1 MTDKH
6 EPERGGRKNDDAR
19 DEAYYAEEAAH
30 ARPVTPEYEGERLI
44 FDALR
49 SDLPAARERREA
61 EPETPAERRGEEVLG
76 VGGALAGAALG
87 VVAGPLGIAIGGIA
101 GAVGGWWAGRVAVD
115 VAGAI
120 TGEDDRLYREHY
132 EHSET
137 APADQPYE
145 GVRTAYF
152 LGHVARHN
160 PAYRGRRF
168 EEVEPELACAWTP
181 ELARTHG
188 EWQRVRTFVREG
200 YLWREQHER
209 LGGSPRV
216 MSPTEEARD
225 ILHRDD
231 TAI

>member
-1 MTDKH
+1 MTSKD
-6 EPERGGRKNDDAR
+6 ERERGGKQNDDAR
-19 DEAYYAEEAAH
+19 DEARYAEEAAH

-61 EPETPAERRGEEVLG
+61 EPETPAERRGEEAFG
-76 VGGALAGAALG
+76 IGGAVAGAALG
-87 VVAGPLGIAIGGIA
+87 VVGGPLGIAIGGIA
-101 GAVGGWWAGRVAVD
+101 GAAGGWWAGRVAVD
-115 VAGAI
+115 VANAI

-132 EHSET
+132 EHSGM
-137 APADQPYE
+137 APADRPYE

-160 PAYRGRRF
+160 PAYRGRKF
-168 EEVEPELACAWTP
+168 EEVEPELARGWTP

-188 EWQRVRTFVREG
+188 EWERVRPFVEEG
-200 YLWREQHER
+200 YLRREQHER

-216 MSPTEEARD
+216 MSPTEAARD
-225 ILHRDD
+225 TLHRDD